1 MATNNKPTNTLRCG
15 NINATI
21 SQNVS
26 EKGPYFSTTFRDSVR
41 WSWTVSDDRIE
52 TLNNST

>member
-21 SQNVS
+21 WQSVS

-52 TLNNST
+52 TLNNSS